1 MTIKILQ
8 IGYLNWASQVE
19 KLPEDLEWFF
29 CKPENI
35 QNFLKLEE
43 ERLLAEILKDMTKQ
57 DNLIEKPKIHIHF
70 NAIVITDYLEEI
82 QLEPLIDTIEAYSLF
97 CSAELDLS
105 SDSPNGIFQRK
116 ILRKLEKSKD
126 ISTCINFLYQ
136 VLFSSQY
143 GAKLKIPE
151 IDINPNFRGMVQR
164 NGHVNTQFTG
174 NFGEDFQQLF
184 TYRYN
189 LSSFPVALELWQEYE
204 KVKGNCHIQLVIT
217 PMRRGS
223 LYELMD
229 SLIYNEDDLKN
240 LIILES
246 NPEEIGFYAVSIYA
260 KGEGSLSFGPLHWR
274 YSRQGLGDLVLGG
287 GRYSDERRQEFF
299 YYFNPGDMKPPLNV
313 YFSGFRPA
321 EGFEG
326 FGMMKSLNSPFML
339 IADPRLEGGC
349 FYIGTDQ
356 YETKIIEVIQKS
368 LDYLG
373 FSSSELILSGISM
386 GSFAATYYAV
396 DLNPAAVI
404 VGKPFTNLG
413 DTVSGLKLK
422 RPDEFETSADMLLN
436 ITHGLTEI
444 QIDEFNQKLWKKYHK
459 ASFKDTQFAIGYMKN
474 DDYDSCATQRL
485 TNYLSQKGVHIY
497 SVGYEGRHN
506 DNSQAINKW
515 FKQQFKRILEDQFG
529 R

>member
-1 MTIKILQ
+1 MKILQ
-8 IGYLNWASQVE
+8 IGRLNWASQVE
-19 KLPEDLEWFF
+19 KLPEDLEWLF
-29 CKPENI
+29 CEPEYI

-43 ERLLAEILKDMTKQ
+43 EKLLAESMKRMVKHDVFL
-57 DNLIEKPKIHIHF
+57 EKPKIHIHF
-70 NAIVITDYLEEI
+70 NAIVITDYLEEL
-82 QLEPLIDTIEAYSLF
+82 QLEPLMNTIEAYSLF
-97 CSAELDLS
+97 CSAELELS
-105 SDSPNGIFQRK
+105 STSSDGIFRRK
-116 ILRKLEKSKD
+116 MLRKLESSRD
-126 ISTCINFLYQ
+126 ISSCINFLNQ

-151 IDINPNFRGMVQR
+151 IDINPGFEGIVQR

-174 NFGEDFQQLF
+174 NFGENFQQLF

-189 LSSFPVALELWQEYE
+189 LSSFPVALELWQEFE
-204 KVKGNCHIQLVIT
+204 KIKGNCQIQLEIT

-223 LYELMD
+223 LYALMD
-229 SLIYNEDDLKN
+229 SFTYNEVELKDP
-240 LIILES
+240 IILEPK
-246 NPEEIGFYAVSIYA
+246 PEEIGFYVVSIYA
-260 KGEGSLSFGPLHWR
+260 RGVGSLTFGPLHWR
-274 YSRQGLGDLVLGG
+274 YSRQGLGNLVLGG
-287 GRYSDERRQEFF
+287 GRFSDERRQEFF

-326 FGMMKSLNSPFML
+326 FGMMKAFNSPFML

-356 YETKIIEVIQKS
+356 YEEKIIEMIRKA

-386 GSFAATYYAV
+386 GSFGAAYYAV
-396 DLNPAAVI
+396 DLNPTAVI

-436 ITHGLTEI
+436 VTHGLT
-444 QIDEFNQKLWKKYHK
+444 QMKIDEFNQKLWNKYHN
-459 ASFKDTQFAIGYMKN
+459 ASFKDTQFALGYMKN
-474 DDYDSCATQRL
+474 DDYDGYATQRL